1 MLATFSVNNSDSANG
16 TAIAFRSGCYDE
28 INATCHSPTLTI
40 ISIPSEH
47 TTIASSLCY
56 QGTIG

>member
-1 MLATFSVNNSDSANG
+1 MVATFLVNYGDFADCSLI
-16 TAIAFRSGCYDE
+16 AIRGSCDNE
-28 INATCHSPTLTI
+28 INTTCHSPTLTI

-47 TTIASSLCY
+47 TAITAPLSY